1 MSINRI
7 VTEIYIMIVK
17 NVGQLN
23 ELKNDVEF
31 MISIMEED
39 ALTTTDEFYEYLSIQ
54 DDLESVKSFPTMVE
68 NTEALRA
75 WSDNGR
81 GSGSIL

>member
-1 MSINRI
+1 MLGAIMSINRI

-68 NTEALRA
+68 NTEALVC
-75 WSDNGR
+75 
-81 GSGSIL
+81 

>member
-1 MSINRI
+1 MPINRI
-7 VTEIYIMIVK
+7 VMEIYIMVVK

-68 NTEALRA
+68 NTEALVC
-75 WSDNGR
+75 
-81 GSGSIL
+81 

>member
-7 VTEIYIMIVK
+7 VTEIMIVK

-68 NTEALRA
+68 NTEALVC
-75 WSDNGR
+75 
-81 GSGSIL
+81 

>member
-68 NTEALRA
+68 NTEALVC
-75 WSDNGR
+75 
-81 GSGSIL
+81 